1 MTRRHAVVG
10 LVVVGLMVSPVS
22 VGCESNA
29 GTGTAVGAGAGAG
42 AGALIGSAVAGR
54 GARTEGAL
62 VGAGIGAIAGGLA
75 GHAIGKNED
84 RKQAERERRAR
95 QDRMYADRPAPPPAA
110 ASPAGAPAAPAG
122 AQPMQ
127 ALTTADVIRWTQT
140 GVQEVVII
148 DRIERSGTR
157 FNLTAAD
164 ERQLRDAGVSENVI
178 RAMRATAAS
187 PGAR

>member
-1 MTRRHAVVG
+1 MQGRDLQGRYLTVG
-10 LVVVGLMVSPVS
+10 ALSAAMVLLPLT

-29 GTGTAVGAGAGAG
+29 GTGTAIGAGAGAG
-42 AGALIGSAVAGR
+42 TGALIGSAVAGR

-62 VGAGIGAIAGGLA
+62 IGAGIGAVAGGLA

-84 RKQAERERRAR
+84 RKQAERDRRAR

-110 ASPAGAPAAPAG
+110 ATPAG

-157 FNLTAAD
+157 FNLTPAD

-178 RAMRATAAS
+178 RAMRATAATA
-187 PGAR
+187 GTR

>member
-1 MTRRHAVVG
+1 MRRHRLTVLAVAAG
-10 LVVVGLMVSPVS
+10 LVLSPLS
-22 VGCESNA
+22 LGCESNA
-29 GTGTAVGAGAGAG
+29 GTGTAIGAGAGAG
-42 AGALIGSAVAGR
+42 AGALIGSAVAGS

-62 VGAGIGAIAGGLA
+62 VGAGVGALVGGLT

-95 QDRMYADRPAPPPAA
+95 QDRMYADRPAPPPATA
-110 ASPAGAPAAPAG
+110 TPVG

-127 ALTTADVIRWTQT
+127 ALTTADVIRWTHT
-140 GVQEVVII
+140 GVQEAVII

-178 RAMRATAAS
+178 RAMKQTAS
-187 PGAR
+187 PAGSR